1 MDALDLV
8 LVISTILLLIVM
20 LSYPLAHA
28 SDLGV
33 LGDCEDLSVN
43 FEDLFLH
50 GAHFEESVFV

>member
-1 MDALDLV
+1 
-8 LVISTILLLIVM
+8 M

-50 GAHFEESVFV
+50 GAHFEESVFVWEQLNLISGDESH